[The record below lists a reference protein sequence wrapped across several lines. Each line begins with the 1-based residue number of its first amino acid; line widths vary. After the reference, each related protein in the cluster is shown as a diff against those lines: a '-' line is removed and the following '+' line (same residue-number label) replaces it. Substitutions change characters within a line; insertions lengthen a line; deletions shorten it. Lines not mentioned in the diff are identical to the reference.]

1 MELKDKRVLVVGLG
15 KSGVASALFMKARGA
30 KVTVSDTKS
39 GDDLRNEIPVLL
51 DHGITVE
58 SGGHG
63 DRTFRGQ
70 DLIVVS
76 PGVPV
81 DAPPLVQARS
91 LGETVIGEIELAAQ
105 FLPGPI
111 VAITGSNGK
120 TTTTTLVGEIMTA
133 AGLPALVGGNIGT
146 PAISLADR
154 ATNETV
160 IVLEISSF
168 QLETIQT
175 FRPKVAVVLN
185 VTPDHLDRHRTFE
198 IYTDAKARI
207 FENQQAIDFAVLNA
221 DDPTCVAMAG
231 RTRAQVCWFSRMKEV
246 EQGAWV
252 RHGNI
257 VFRDRSG
264 QREILQVSEIPLK
277 GAHNL
282 ENVLAAVCSGVLMGC
297 APEKIRKAV
306 RDFKAV
312 EHRLE
317 FVATIRG
324 VDYYNDSKATNV
336 DATIKALES
345 FPANIHLILGGKDKG
360 SDYTLLNDLLRQR
373 VKRVYTIGAAAA
385 KIESQIVSSKNGGP
399 EVVHAETLEN
409 AIRKANAV
417 AQEGDIVLL
426 APACASFD
434 QFKSYEHRGK
444 VFKEIVRSLSA
455 EPVK

>member
-1 MELKDKRVLVVGLG
+1 MELNGKRALVVGLG
-15 KSGVASALFMKARGA
+15 KSGVASALFMKTHGAR
-30 KVTVSDTKS
+30 VTVSDTKS
-39 GDDLRNEIPVLL
+39 GDELRNEIPVLL

-58 SGGHG
+58 TGGHG

-120 TTTTTLVGEIMTA
+120 TTTTTLTGEIMMA
-133 AGLPALVGGNIGT
+133 AGLPTLVGGNIGT
-146 PAISLADR
+146 PAISLAER
-154 ATNETV
+154 AKPETV
-160 IVLEISSF
+160 VVLEISSF
-168 QLETIQT
+168 QLETIET
-175 FRPKVAVVLN
+175 FRPKIAVVLN

-207 FENQQAIDFAVLNA
+207 FENQQASDFAVLNA
-221 DDPTCVAMAG
+221 DDPTCVAMGA
-231 RTRAQVCWFSRMKEV
+231 RTRAQVFWFSRQKEV
-246 EQGAWV
+246 QQGAWV
-252 RHGNI
+252 RDGNI
-257 VFRDRSG
+257 VFRDSQG

-282 ENVLAAVCSGVLMGC
+282 ENVLAAVCTGVLMGC
-297 APEKIRKAV
+297 APEKVRQAV
-306 RDFKAV
+306 HDFKAV

-317 FVATIRG
+317 FVANVAG

-360 SDYTLLNDLLRQR
+360 SNYTVLNDLIRQR
-373 VKRVYTIGAAAA
+373 VKRIYTIGAAAA
-385 KIESQIVSSKNGGP
+385 KIESQVKGAEI
-399 EVVHAETLEN
+399 VHAETLEN
-409 AIRKANAV
+409 AIRKAHAT
-417 AQEGDIVLL
+417 AQPGDVVLL

-434 QFKSYEHRGK
+434 QFKNYEHRGK
-444 VFKEIVRSLSA
+444 VFKDIVAALA
-455 EPVK
+455 TAKV